1 MAAKDPEQIASFV
14 VSPEQHIRLQCVQLV
29 HRPDKDEQTIID
41 RAEKLASYVISGT
54 DKPTPRG
61 ASVRQGKRLTPD

>member
-1 MAAKDPEQIASFV
+1 MDAGKPVQIAGIPV
-14 VSPEQHIRLQCVQLV
+14 AADQYIRLQCVQLV

-54 DKPTPRG
+54 AKPTPRG